1 MKVNVFIR
9 GNGKNKD
16 EIKEFVENATYNE
29 LESQSK
35 TLFNRVN
42 KRIRTLE
49 SHKKDVISP
58 SYNALVKSRGTTPR
72 FGTKGSYTDKKS
84 LQKEIAQALSF
95 DTSETGNYKGAKAYT
110 KNLKDMLPL
119 DRLDDDKVSMIF
131 DTLHSVHERMP
142 DILYSG
148 LLQYSDYLDTVV
160 ETAEDLELD
169 NIDDYESQLESMVE
183 QVINQLTDKLDEGE
197 NLLLSSDFD
206 RLF

>member
-1 MKVNVFIR
+1 MKVNVFIK
-9 GNGKNKD
+9 GNGKNRG
-16 EIKEFVENATYNE
+16 EVKEFVENATYDE
-29 LESQSK
+29 LEKQAK
-35 TLFNRVN
+35 TLFSRVN

-49 SHKKDVISP
+49 SHKKEVISP

-72 FGTKGSYTDKKS
+72 FGTKGSYIDKKS

-95 DTSETGNYKGAKAYT
+95 DTSETGNYRGAKAYT
-110 KNLKDMLPL
+110 KNLKNMLPL
-119 DRLDDDKVSMIF
+119 DKLDDDKISIIF
-131 DTLHSVHERMP
+131 DALHSVHERMP

-160 ETAEDLELD
+160 ETAENLEIDGL
-169 NIDDYESQLESMVE
+169 DDYENQLENMVE
-183 QVINQLTDKLDEGE
+183 QVINELTDKLDEGE